1 MVADTECKPAST
13 MRPYV
18 LLTLALIG
26 VCTAIVVSFWHAQR
40 TPSERADPSN
50 VQQVAV
56 GRAIYRQHCAS
67 CHGANLEGQPNWRRR
82 NPNGRLPAPPHDR
95 TGHTWEHPDETLFKV
110 TKHGVKPFVSPE
122 YETDMRGFGDVL
134 SDEEI
139 WAVIAF
145 IKGSWPPALLEKRR
159 PVK

>member
-1 MVADTECKPAST
+1 
-13 MRPYV
+13 MRRNV
-18 LLTLALIG
+18 FLTLGLIG
-26 VCTAIVVSFWHAQR
+26 VCTAIVVSYWQVQR
-40 TPSERADPSN
+40 APKERADPSN

-67 CHGANLEGQPNWRRR
+67 CHGANLEGQPNWQRRM
-82 NPNGRLPAPPHDR
+82 PNGRLPAPPHDR

-110 TKHGVKPFVSPE
+110 TKQGVKPFVSPE

-145 IKGSWPPALLEKRR
+145 IKSSWPPALLEKRR